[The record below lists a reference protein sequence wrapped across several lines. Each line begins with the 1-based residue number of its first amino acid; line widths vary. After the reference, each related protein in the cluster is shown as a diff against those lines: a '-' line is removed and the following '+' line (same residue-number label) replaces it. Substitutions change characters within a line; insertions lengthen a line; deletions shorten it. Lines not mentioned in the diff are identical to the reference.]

1 MGTVS
6 LVEPVLPLHHHA
18 EVLVVEEQH
27 LDGDVFTV
35 AGGELLDVHEDAA
48 VSIDV
53 DNERLWMGDLGPH
66 RRRQSESHRAQATR
80 GEPRPGATEL
90 VELCRPHLVLAHA
103 DRDDRVAFGREP

>member
-1 MGTVS
+1 MS
-6 LVEPVLPLHHHA
+6 A
-18 EVLVVEEQH
+18 S
-27 LDGDVFTV
+27 F
-35 AGGELLDVHEDAA
+35 EDAA

-103 DRDDRVAFGREP
+103 HRDDRVAFGREPGKLGDGVLRQDAGEGTVV